1 MRSHRI
7 SHIFAFPFR
16 HPLLL
21 VVALLFTGIFYA
33 VSSQASL
40 YEIENPQWVLTMA
53 TLILLSPIF
62 NGLFILLAH
71 GIKTGN
77 RLSLQQAITR
87 TLSCYVDLIAGEIMV
102 NIGVILGSVLFF
114 FPGVYL
120 GLRWIFYKQEIVI
133 DGARGIAA
141 IRMSSERTRDWR
153 SLLSLVLLLAPFYAP
168 TFLIAYVVIALPL
181 GVVGDVLVF
190 IVSALTFAW
199 TNTLLTEMYVP
210 REEGSGDRGLST

>member
-1 MRSHRI
+1 
-7 SHIFAFPFR
+7 
-16 HPLLL
+16 
-21 VVALLFTGIFYA
+21 
-33 VSSQASL
+33 
-40 YEIENPQWVLTMA
+40 
-53 TLILLSPIF
+53 
-62 NGLFILLAH
+62 
-71 GIKTGN
+71 
-77 RLSLQQAITR
+77 
-87 TLSCYVDLIAGEIMV
+87 VDLIAGEIMV